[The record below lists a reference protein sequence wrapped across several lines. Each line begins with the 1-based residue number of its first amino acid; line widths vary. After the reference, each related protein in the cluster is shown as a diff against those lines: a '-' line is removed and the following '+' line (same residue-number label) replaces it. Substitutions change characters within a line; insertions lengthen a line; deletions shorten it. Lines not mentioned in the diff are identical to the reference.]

1 MSNFAIEKDNENNND
16 FKQKNTKNYVNN
28 SKDTLV
34 DTKALTNNF
43 QNTQKVIPKNINE
56 SNEYN
61 FSKKENLEQY
71 LNDNY
76 KSFSEQFELIDFI
89 NQGSYGYVYKIR
101 YKKSINKDI
110 YALKFFYKKKSKE
123 KKNKEKIEIN
133 KKKNDYSEVSIQKKF
148 HHKNINKILA
158 FSKINEY
165 SFFTVLE
172 IGKYGD
178 LFNFMK
184 NILKRETL
192 TETVLNYFGKQILD
206 GLQYIHSRKIIHLDI
221 KPGNI
226 IIDSDL
232 IPKIIDFSASCSYES
247 FNQDDIVKFPFIG
260 TGKFMAPEIIN
271 KTSMKVN
278 YAEKI
283 DIYSFG
289 VTIYY
294 LLYGDYPYDLNNV
307 DGKNYD
313 EILKKKQTKEL
324 QFPKEIKISKLLK
337 DFLKGLLEKD
347 YEKRLNIRESLEHPW
362 IKGYQILDEE
372 KQNIANQN
380 IFIIK
385 LITDS
390 VLKFNEYLR

>member
-1 MSNFAIEKDNENNND
+1 MSRFSIEKDNEYNKTLNENISD
-16 FKQKNTKNYVNN
+16 ENMQKNNII
-28 SKDTLV
+28 
-34 DTKALTNNF
+34 
-43 QNTQKVIPKNINE
+43 QITQKILPKSINE

-61 FSKKENLEQY
+61 FSKKENVEQY

-76 KSFSEQFELIDFI
+76 KGFSEQFELIDFI
-89 NQGSYGYVYKIR
+89 NQGNNEYVYKIR

-110 YALKFFYKKKSKE
+110 YVLKFFYKKNSK
-123 KKNKEKIEIN
+123 KKKCKEKIEQ
-133 KKKNDYSEVSIQKKF
+133 KNDYIKFSIQKKL

-158 FSKINEY
+158 FSKINED

-192 TETVLNYFGKQILD
+192 TETVLNYFGKQILE

>member
-1 MSNFAIEKDNENNND
+1 MSRFSIEKDNEYNKTLNENISD
-16 FKQKNTKNYVNN
+16 ENMQKSNII
-28 SKDTLV
+28 
-34 DTKALTNNF
+34 
-43 QNTQKVIPKNINE
+43 QITQKILPKNINE

-61 FSKKENLEQY
+61 FSKKENVEQY

-76 KSFSEQFELIDFI
+76 KGFSEQFELIDFI
-89 NQGSYGYVYKIR
+89 NQGSNEYVYKIR
-101 YKKSINKDI
+101 YNKSINKDI
-110 YALKFFYKKKSKE
+110 YVLKFFYKKNSK
-123 KKNKEKIEIN
+123 KKKCKEKIEQ
-133 KKKNDYSEVSIQKKF
+133 KNDYIKFSIQKKF

-158 FSKINEY
+158 FSKINED

-192 TETVLNYFGKQILD
+192 TETVLNYFGKQILE

>member
-1 MSNFAIEKDNENNND
+1 
-16 FKQKNTKNYVNN
+16 
-28 SKDTLV
+28 
-34 DTKALTNNF
+34 
-43 QNTQKVIPKNINE
+43 
-56 SNEYN
+56 
-61 FSKKENLEQY
+61 
-71 LNDNY
+71 
-76 KSFSEQFELIDFI
+76 
-89 NQGSYGYVYKIR
+89 
-101 YKKSINKDI
+101 
-110 YALKFFYKKKSKE
+110 
-123 KKNKEKIEIN
+123 
-133 KKKNDYSEVSIQKKF
+133 
-148 HHKNINKILA
+148 
-158 FSKINEY
+158 
-165 SFFTVLE
+165 
-172 IGKYGD
+172 
-178 LFNFMK
+178 MK

-192 TETVLNYFGKQILD
+192 TETFLNYFGKQILD
-206 GLQYIHSRKIIHLDI
+206 GLQYIHSRKILHLDI